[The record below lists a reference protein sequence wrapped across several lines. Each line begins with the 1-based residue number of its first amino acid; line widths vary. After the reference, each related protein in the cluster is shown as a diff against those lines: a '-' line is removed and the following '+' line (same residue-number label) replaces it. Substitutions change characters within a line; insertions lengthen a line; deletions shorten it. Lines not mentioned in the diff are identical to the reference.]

1 MRKDKYGLRAL
12 AVGQSIVVESR
23 NRHLWSYLANRGDVL
38 NMTLKGHKLGGGRW
52 IVTRI
57 E

>member
-12 AVGQSIVVESR
+12 AVGQSIEVESC
-23 NRHLWSYLANRGDVL
+23 NGHFWSYLANRGDVL

-52 IVTRI
+52 RVTRV